1 MSPVELARKIAQM
14 RCKCGCCG
22 MCCIY
27 CTPISLDAEDIKRLV
42 DKGHI
47 RDSFVKVIDGDT
59 FFKIYTPCMFLDK
72 NTLKCQIYED
82 RPNTCRKYPFISNS
96 HLEVDCFG
104 INSNCEAMSN
114 FWWDDMK
121 DNPVFKKIMD
131 LTSNEVFLTNATNTM
146 DRLLKNKFGLS
157 HI

>member
-1 MSPVELARKIAQM
+1 MSPIELARKIAQY
-14 RCKCGCCG
+14 RCKCGLCG

-27 CTPISLDAEDIKRLV
+27 CTPISLDAEDIKRLENRGFV
-42 DKGHI
+42 
-47 RDSFVKVIDGDT
+47 REEFVKVIDNETFIRGDL
-59 FFKIYTPCMFLDK
+59 PCMFLLKD
-72 NTLKCQIYED
+72 TLKCGIYED
-82 RPNTCRKYPFISNS
+82 RPNTCRKYPFMSNS

-104 INSNCEAMSN
+104 INSSCAAMSN

-121 DNPVFKKIMD
+121 DNPVFKAIMD

-146 DRLLKNKFGLS
+146 DMLLKKKFGLS